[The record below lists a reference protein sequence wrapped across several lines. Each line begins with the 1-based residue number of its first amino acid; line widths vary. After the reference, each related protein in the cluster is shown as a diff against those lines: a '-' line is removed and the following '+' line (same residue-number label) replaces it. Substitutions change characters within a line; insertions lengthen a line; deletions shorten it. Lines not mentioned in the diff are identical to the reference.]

1 MSYMKNKH
9 PPYPDPKRLR
19 ELSKLID
26 RYRENIFLVCLTEG
40 ITKKDII
47 SYCTRLCAIRHL
59 DELLNNPCPMRLISE
74 IEDLAEYKRLCPHQ
88 QKRVDKIKYGST
100 DAEWPKHWGY
110 WSYDGA

>member
-1 MSYMKNKH
+1 
-9 PPYPDPKRLR
+9 
-19 ELSKLID
+19 
-26 RYRENIFLVCLTEG
+26 
-40 ITKKDII
+40 
-47 SYCTRLCAIRHL
+47 
-59 DELLNNPCPMRLISE
+59 MRLISE